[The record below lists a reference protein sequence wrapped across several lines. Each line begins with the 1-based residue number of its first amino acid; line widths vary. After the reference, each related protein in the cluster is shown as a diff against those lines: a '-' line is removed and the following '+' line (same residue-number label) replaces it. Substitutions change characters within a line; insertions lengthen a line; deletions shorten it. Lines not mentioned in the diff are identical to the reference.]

1 MGLPQ
6 TTRII
11 FIAVN
16 QKKRYYVKNSIFV
29 LMLKSI
35 LFLDN
40 SISSLHPKN
49 EIILKNRIQKYGI
62 ILYKLF
68 TNISFD

>member
-40 SISSLHPKN
+40 SISSLHLKTA
-49 EIILKNRIQKYGI
+49 IILKNRIQKYGI